1 MNSGYASIV
10 DKPAAI
16 LQKIEIIVSPTLKG
30 KQVYLRLL
38 QFPQT
43 TCVLDESM
51 FERSVHLILNWCDS
65 TISAKFHHFRL
76 ILLKLTSRSSEVN
89 EVHQFLA

>member
-51 FERSVHLILNWCDS
+51 FGKICALNFKLVRFNN
-65 TISAKFHHFRL
+65 IS
-76 ILLKLTSRSSEVN
+76 
-89 EVHQFLA
+89 